1 MELVAPQSWLRGA
14 PVRTTWSSDVVVK
27 QVLVTLRSAKRM
39 FHGIIASNLDSG
51 PWDWPR
57 SDCPIWVVDGGN
69 GLSVWQECRQRPRL
83 GDEGSELKAR
93 EVVGHY
99 ESRSGSVY
107 LAVRWEGYEG
117 PTWELESQPASPG
130 SPLDARWTLPV
141 DVCEDGGPRY

>member
-1 MELVAPQSWLRGA
+1 MFSQGGSAGDSSSPTSRMELVAPQSWLRGA

-57 SDCPIWVVDGGN
+57 SDCPMWVVDGGN

-83 GDEGSELKAR
+83 GDEGPELKAR
-93 EVVGHY
+93 
-99 ESRSGSVY
+99 
-107 LAVRWEGYEG
+107 RWSD
-117 PTWELESQPASPG
+117 TTSPG
-130 SPLDARWTLPV
+130 AGACTWQFGGRVTKVPRGSSNRNLPALAR
-141 DVCEDGGPRY
+141 R